1 MKKKTAQKRGAPIWT
16 AVSESNYKTAQK
28 NCFAKRELKGLG
40 REAAEASQFTRTSSD
55 ALLLLAWL
63 GLVVLVNG
71 QTRLRELV
79 GSELTG

>member
-16 AVSESNYKTAQK
+16 VVSESNYKTAQK

-55 ALLLLAWL
+55 ALLLLLLALAGPLLSW
-63 GLVVLVNG
+63 
-71 QTRLRELV
+71 
-79 GSELTG
+79 